1 MIWKDEALRAFE
13 TWSIIYQRQPKTKDD
28 EEDGDQ
34 ASVEFL
40 KNQMQ
45 ELYLM
50 NVVENDYIGGDL
62 KKVITEFIN

>member
-40 KNQMQ
+40 KNQM
-45 ELYLM
+45 
-50 NVVENDYIGGDL
+50 
-62 KKVITEFIN
+62 